1 MSKLVRVPLP
11 TGSWF
16 LADSTGESQATDQRL
31 VNCMAHPNPK
41 ESGQPFIIK
50 GTPGLSAVASAGSGP
65 IRGMIEL
72 ASGAVAFVSGGLLC
86 TSAGFTSLG
95 AVDPAGPV
103 TMATGGEQI
112 MVACNGRLFLYNGS
126 GVSDISS
133 SIAFQPGSVSWNSG
147 FWIVTQNVGKQFQIS
162 ELNSTTF
169 DPLDFATVE
178 GNSNNLVTVL
188 STHLDT
194 WFFGTNAIEIW
205 YLSGAA
211 DFAFQ
216 RQQGGYIEI
225 GTIAQRSPTK
235 CDNSVFWLGHDNLVY
250 RADGYTPRKVSDEGV
265 DAWISGRVTSDAI
278 GMSVTMNG
286 HNCYVLCF
294 PSDNFTWVFD
304 CLTEKWFSWSSDSAG
319 VGRNRANAAVL
330 TSQGQSMLVGDNSLG
345 TLYVLSGNV
354 FTDAGNAICRIV
366 QFPALY
372 ANTKRAFMGR
382 FMLDMAS
389 ASGTDT
395 VSLTWASQG
404 TAFSGGPRVMS
415 LANGPKVRMFATR
428 LGSFFRRIMRVTAVI
443 TSDFTLIDA
452 WMETDGE
459 DSGGS

>member
-1 MSKLVRVPLP
+1 M
-11 TGSWF
+11 
-16 LADSTGESQATDQRL
+16 L

-50 GTPGLSAVASAGSGP
+50 GTPGLTAAVAGIGTGP

-86 TSAGFTSLG
+86 TSGGSLG
-95 AVDPAGPV
+95 AVDPDGPV
-103 TMATGGEQI
+103 TMATGGTQI
-112 MVACNGRLFLYNGS
+112 MVACNGRLFLYDGT

-133 SIAFQPGSVSWNSG
+133 SIAFQPGAVTWNSG
-147 FWIVTQNVGKQFQIS
+147 FWIVTENVGKQFQIS

-178 GNSNNLVTVL
+178 GSSNNLVTTL

-216 RQQGGYIEI
+216 RQQGGFIEI
-225 GTIAQRSPTK
+225 GTIARLSPTK

-294 PSDNFTWVFD
+294 PSDNFTWCFD
-304 CLTEKWFSWSSDSAG
+304 CSTEKWFSWSSDSAG
-319 VGRNRANAAVL
+319 AGRNRANCAVL

-345 TLYVLSGNV
+345 TLYQLSANV
-354 FTDAGNAICRIV
+354 FTDAGNPIARVV

-372 ANTKRAFMGR
+372 SGTKRTYVGR
-382 FMLDMAS
+382 IMVDMAS

-395 VSLTWASQG
+395 VSLSWADQG
-404 TAFSGGPRVMS
+404 TAFTGGPRVMS
-415 LANGPKVRMFATR
+415 LAQAPNIRMFATR
-428 LGSFFRRIMRVTAVI
+428 LGSFFRRIFKVSATIGSNFV
-443 TSDFTLIDA
+443 LIDA
-452 WMETDGE
+452 WAEVNESSEAGQDVGN
-459 DSGGS
+459 